1 MDQDEVRDLRVF
13 VEVPDIDHSSGTEVH
28 HKPARR
34 VLNAQYRSFPPKAE
48 NRLRRIGDVIACGS
62 STDLHRNH
70 ADVTEEIWRQLEE
83 LRDNVGILLE
93 MREDVL
99 ATREDVLATREDV
112 LATREDVG
120 ALLTIVSGNSMQDHQ
135 ALHSAT
141 A

>member
-34 VLNAQYRSFPPKAE
+34 VLNAQYRSLPPKAE

-112 LATREDVG
+112 G